1 MPVVGLRGHGVPVG
15 VPGSLSTTSS
25 PAAAASTS
33 RRIHGWRD
41 IEGREGSER
50 ATTVA
55 TPSWER
61 RPVAAPRLTLVIEP
75 VDNVVTA

>member
-1 MPVVGLRGHGVPVG
+1 MIPCGASLLG

-33 RRIHGWRD
+33 RLIHGWRN

-50 ATTVA
+50 ATTLA

-61 RPVAAPRLTLVIEP
+61 RPVAAPRITLLMGPVNSVLT
-75 VDNVVTA
+75 A